1 MTKKEIFK
9 KALEMSMSENKY
21 ERERGEKA
29 LAYLANV
36 NDDGRFGRADELL
49 SALEKSNN
57 TRVSKPGWGDKTL
70 KFLKNGKVRYIRFE
84 RKSNGGRLEEL
95 IIPALQQQ
103 KVDYVVYSMDD
114 VPVPQGKK
122 AKAENRPVEYRN
134 VEAVV
139 IPKELFL
146 AKLREFNAIKVV
158 NRNGQFD
165 GYGIQ
170 VTSKKWYEWL
180 SEYPVIFERGYV
192 YEDWMFEGLD

>member
-1 MTKKEIFK
+1 MTKKEILK

-70 KFLKNGKVRYIRFE
+70 KFLKNGKVRYIHFE

-103 KVDYVVYSMDD
+103 KVDFVVYSMDD